1 MVISCSMLDCAEIL
15 PDMGNPYFPFHS
27 LGFKCNPFRAVTD
40 AEWIEVAILP
50 DSLAETLARSIV
62 HLQLLGGEGHGKTTA
77 LLMLAD
83 RFRREGRRVAY
94 EHIEIGKTEFATSFD
109 SLDVF
114 LLDEADRL
122 SERERN
128 RLLNVLS
135 FDGCGLRSF
144 LSSHEDLTLRF
155 ARSGLPLATL
165 RLDTTTL
172 THVAAVIRRRLAYF
186 ALEPDAPGATV
197 SPDAIACL
205 HQTFGA
211 DVRAIEQT
219 LYEVFQRR
227 RERGEVGVEEV
238 RHCVTSGFPPDY
250 ARPS

>member
-1 MVISCSMLDCAEIL
+1 
-15 PDMGNPYFPFHS
+15 MGNPYFPFHS

-40 AEWIEVAILP
+40 AEWLDIAILP
-50 DSLAETLARSIV
+50 DSLAETLLRGFV

-83 RFRREGRRVAY
+83 RFRREGRRVVY
-94 EHIEIGKTEFATSFD
+94 EHIEIGQTEFVTPLD
-109 SLDVF
+109 SLDIF

-122 SERERN
+122 SAQERQ
-128 RLLNVLS
+128 RLLTALS
-135 FDGCGLRSF
+135 ADGRGLRSV
-144 LSSHEDLTLRF
+144 LSSHEDLTQRF
-155 ARSGLPLATL
+155 ARSGLPLITL
-165 RLDTTTL
+165 RFDTTTL
-172 THVAAVIRRRLAYF
+172 THVAAIIRRRLACF
-186 ALEPDAPGATV
+186 ALDPDAPGVTV

-238 RHCVTSGFPPDY
+238 RHCVTSGFPLDY